1 MKYILILA
9 LFLTGCSGGS
19 GGGSAPKQQ
28 TIIFYGDSIGRQLE
42 QSDHNLPFVFDTEPG
57 RKITDLRFTQ
67 LDGRKK
73 TVIDY
78 SYDVIYIELGTNDKD
93 MDAAE
98 LHLLQLL
105 NGFED
110 KIICVLPMTRK
121 NRMELPFR
129 PIMQKHCI
137 NIIDPLQ
144 DGVYPLDSDNIH
156 LWGADNIKHYESIF
170 SSK

>member
-1 MKYILILA
+1 M
-9 LFLTGCSGGS
+9 
-19 GGGSAPKQQ
+19 
-28 TIIFYGDSIGRQLE
+28 
-42 QSDHNLPFVFDTEPG
+42 H
-57 RKITDLRFTQ
+57 
-67 LDGRKK
+67 
-73 TVIDY
+73 
-78 SYDVIYIELGTNDKD
+78 KD
-93 MDAAE
+93 MASAE

-105 NGFED
+105 SGYED